1 MILPHLDSLFYL
13 ILFKFKKLT
22 KFQMLK
28 IYKKKIHF
36 IFLFGFGAFDS
47 LGDAGPSLGQL
58 LGRPG

>member
-36 IFLFGFGAFDS
+36 IFFVWFWCI
-47 LGDAGPSLGQL
+47 
-58 LGRPG
+58 